1 MLKGPRMKRLPTIMN
16 HRHHHFHHHSTDFGN
31 APSNS
36 SITIIGGVIGSLI
49 SVLFC
54 SFFVIM
60 ICVFAIPRSSFPI
73 YVFIP
78 FFIAPVI
85 IVGASIFNLIRT
97 IRIAKGMKS
106 DKGSHEIAE
115 NDASS
120 NAAAPI
126 GKEQTDKTQ
135 SNIVCHR
142 CGYINPPE
150 STFCNQCGS
159 NLREK

>member
-1 MLKGPRMKRLPTIMN
+1 MN
-16 HRHHHFHHHSTDFGN
+16 HHHHRFHQHSTDFGS

-36 SITIIGGVIGSLI
+36 STTIIGGVIGSLI

-60 ICVFAIPRSSFPI
+60 LCVFAIPRSSFPI

-106 DKGSHEIAE
+106 DKGSHEIVE

-126 GKEQTDKTQ
+126 GKEQTDTTH